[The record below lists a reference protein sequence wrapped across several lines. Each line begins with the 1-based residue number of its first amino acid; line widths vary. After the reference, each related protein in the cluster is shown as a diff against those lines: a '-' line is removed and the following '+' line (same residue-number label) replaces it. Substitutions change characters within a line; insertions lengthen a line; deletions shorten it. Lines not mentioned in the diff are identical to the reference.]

1 MFFKAIKNYYIKN
14 FLKRADYNDS
24 TFYFS
29 HEDFPGLNFEPYSF
43 TSSRGDKLIGGFYY
57 YEPCKKDRIV
67 FFDHGMWSGRRSYM
81 REIEMLAKHG
91 YLVYSYDHTGCM
103 ESQGDGIVGFAQS
116 LTDLN
121 DAIEAV
127 KKHEIYGSL
136 SKSVVG
142 HSWGGFSTLNIASLQ
157 PELTHIVAMS
167 GFISVRKMFDM
178 FPKFMKKTAEKLY
191 AYECE
196 QNPISAK
203 ADAVGSLSGFGGKA
217 LVIHSEDDN
226 LVSCKAHFDVMHE
239 ALSEKEN
246 IIFLRLSGKGHH
258 PNYTYDAVKYK
269 DAFFEEQK
277 KLKKKKKL
285 RTPEQKKALIDA
297 WDWHRMT
304 AQDEDVWNAIYQ
316 HLDS

>member
-1 MFFKAIKNYYIKN
+1 MLFNLAKNFYVKN
-14 FLKRADYNDS
+14 FLKRADYDES
-24 TFYFS
+24 VFYFS

-43 TSSRGDKLIGGFYY
+43 TSSKGNKLIGGFYY
-57 YEPCKKDRIV
+57 YEPCKKDRLV
-67 FFDHGMWSGRRSYM
+67 FFDHGMWSGRRSYL

-103 ESQGDGIVGFAQS
+103 DSEGEGILSFAQS

-127 KKHEIYGSL
+127 KKHEVYGNL

-167 GFISVRKMFDM
+167 GFTSLKRMFSM
-178 FPKFMKKTAEKLY
+178 FPKFLSKTAEKLY
-191 AYECE
+191 AYEYE
-196 QNPISAK
+196 QNPVSAK
-203 ADAVGSLSGFGGKA
+203 ADAIETLSAYNGKA
-217 LVIHSEDDN
+217 LIIHSEDDP
-226 LVSCKAHFDVMHE
+226 LVSCNTHFDVMHE

-246 IIFLRLSGKGHH
+246 VTFLRLSGKGHH
-258 PNYTYDAVKYK
+258 PNFTYDAVKYK
-269 DAFFEEQK
+269 DAFFAEQE

-285 RTPEQKKALIDA
+285 RTPEQRKALIEA

-304 AQDEDVWNAIYQ
+304 AQDEEVWKVIYH